1 MNIDQKID
9 EICSFALLGGE
20 YTRLDEFDA
29 GVNHLQDAVERMKWG
44 NYAVSEDRKTLR
56 HYEHLLRVAPKLRKK
71 LKSEI
76 EA

>member
-1 MNIDQKID
+1 MNAID

-20 YTRLDEFDA
+20 YNRLDEFDA
-29 GVNHLQDAVERMKWG
+29 GIQHLESAVERMKWG

-56 HYEHLLRVAPKLRKK
+56 HYEHLLRVAPKLRRK
-71 LKSEI
+71 LKAEI